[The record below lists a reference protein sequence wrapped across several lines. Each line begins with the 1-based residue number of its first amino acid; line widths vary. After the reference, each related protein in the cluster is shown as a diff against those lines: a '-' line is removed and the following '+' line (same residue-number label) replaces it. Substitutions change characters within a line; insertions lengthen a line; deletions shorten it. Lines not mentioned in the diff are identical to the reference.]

1 MALDSRCINC
11 TIITSTVAIELKI
24 STGSATPIFRQIV
37 DQVRLAVARGA
48 AGADEGDQLPSVRAL
63 AERLVLN
70 PNTVARAYAE
80 LAREGL
86 IETRQGKGVFVA
98 AARRQMYTRAERLR
112 RLEPALDALVN
123 EAVALNFS
131 PAELI
136 DVLQRK
142 LAKMN
147 LTGARNE

>member
-1 MALDSRCINC
+1 MALD
-11 TIITSTVAIELKI
+11 LKI
-24 STGSATPIFRQIV
+24 APGSSTPIFRQIV

-48 AGADEGDQLPSVRAL
+48 ADEGDQLPSVRAL

-80 LAREGL
+80 LSREGL
-86 IETRQGKGVFVA
+86 IETQQGKGVFVA
-98 AARRQMYTRAERLR
+98 SRRQVYTRAERLR

-147 LTGARNE
+147 LTGARHE

>member
-1 MALDSRCINC
+1 MALQLR
-11 TIITSTVAIELKI
+11 I

-37 DQVRLAVARGA
+37 DQVRLAVARGS
-48 AGADEGDQLPSVRAL
+48 ADEGDQLPSVRAL

-98 AARRQMYTRAERLR
+98 AAARRQQMYTRAERLR

-123 EAVALNFS
+123 EAIALNFA
-131 PAELI
+131 PAELV
-136 DVLQRK
+136 DVLEKK

-147 LTGARNE
+147 LTGARQ

>member
-1 MALDSRCINC
+1 MDLRVSP
-11 TIITSTVAIELKI
+11 
-24 STGSATPIFRQIV
+24 GSSTPIFRQIV

-48 AGADEGDQLPSVRAL
+48 AREGQQLPSVRAL

-80 LAREGL
+80 LARDGL
-86 IETRQGKGVFVA
+86 IETRQGKGVFI

-123 EAVALNFS
+123 EAVALDFT
-131 PAELI
+131 ADELV
-136 DVLQRK
+136 DVLQKK

-147 LTGARNE
+147 LTGSSHE

>member
-1 MALDSRCINC
+1 VTLD
-11 TIITSTVAIELKI
+11 LKI
-24 STGSATPIFRQIV
+24 TPGGSTPIFRQIV

-48 AGADEGDQLPSVRAL
+48 AAEGDQLPSVRAL

-98 AARRQMYTRAERLR
+98 SRRQVYTRAERLR

-123 EAVALNFS
+123 EAVALHFS
-131 PAELI
+131 PDELI
-136 DVLQRK
+136 DVLERK

-147 LTGARNE
+147 LAGARA